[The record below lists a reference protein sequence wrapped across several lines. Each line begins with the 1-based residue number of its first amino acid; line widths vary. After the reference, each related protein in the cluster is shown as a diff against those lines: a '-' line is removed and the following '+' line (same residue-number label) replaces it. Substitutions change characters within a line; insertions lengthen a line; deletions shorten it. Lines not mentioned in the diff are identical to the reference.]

1 MSLRQFYPRRS
12 GRSAIAPWKISLL
25 YFITAVTIVLQISYP
40 LISGEPLRLVTIST
54 IYWAAAAMSLHALL
68 AYGSTYTLIFLSV
81 TLSYALAIEQIGM
94 RSGWPFGSYEYSGS
108 LGYQIYGVPLVVPFA
123 WVMMAH
129 PLLIAARKITKNWVF
144 LYGGIAM
151 MAWDLFIDSLMV
163 ADGRW
168 KWEFTGP
175 HVPLQPEIP
184 ISNPIGWLLA
194 GMGLM
199 AILNKLLH
207 LDRRRVGTS
216 TTVPDLFLIWTWFSG
231 VVGNLFFFD
240 RAGTALIGGVVF
252 GLVLLPYLFLL
263 RYGPPVNS

>member
-1 MSLRQFYPRRS
+1 MINLAAS
-12 GRSAIAPWKISLL
+12 GFAQKIVESD
-25 YFITAVTIVLQISYP
+25 VIVLDV
-40 LISGEPLRLVTIST
+40 RT
-54 IYWAAAAMSLHALL
+54 AAEFNESH
-68 AYGSTYTLIFLSV
+68 LSNSV
-81 TLSYALAIEQIGM
+81 NIDV
-94 RSGWPFGSYEYSGS
+94 
-108 LGYQIYGVPLVVPFA
+108 LGDYF
-123 WVMMAH
+123 
-129 PLLIAARKITKNWVF
+129 
-144 LYGGIAM
+144 
-151 MAWDLFIDSLMV
+151 S

-168 KWEFTGP
+168 KWEFTGS

-216 TTVPDLFLIWTWFSG
+216 TTVPDFFLMWNWFSG

-240 RAGTALIGGVVF
+240 RAGTALIGGLVF
-252 GLVLLPYLFLL
+252 GLVLLPYVFLL

>member
-1 MSLRQFYPRRS
+1 
-12 GRSAIAPWKISLL
+12 
-25 YFITAVTIVLQISYP
+25 
-40 LISGEPLRLVTIST
+40 
-54 IYWAAAAMSLHALL
+54 
-68 AYGSTYTLIFLSV
+68 
-81 TLSYALAIEQIGM
+81 M

-163 ADGRW
+163 ADGGW
-168 KWEFTGP
+168 KWEFTGS

-207 LDRRRVGTS
+207 LDRRRVGTN

-252 GLVLLPYLFLL
+252 GLILLPYLFLL